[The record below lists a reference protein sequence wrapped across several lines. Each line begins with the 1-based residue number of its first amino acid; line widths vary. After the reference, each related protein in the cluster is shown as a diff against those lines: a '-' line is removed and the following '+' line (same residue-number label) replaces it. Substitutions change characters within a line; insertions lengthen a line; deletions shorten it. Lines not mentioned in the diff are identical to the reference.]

1 MPTHLFVLNNFRTW
15 RVDETKVDQVV
26 AMLDSLALPE
36 PGRVPAEPPVK
47 QPGARA
53 GGGV

>member
-15 RVDETKVDQVV
+15 RVDGTKVDQAV

-36 PGRVPAEPPVK
+36 PGRAPAEPPAK

-53 GGGV
+53 GGGG

>member
-36 PGRVPAEPPVK
+36 PGRVPAEPLGVK
-47 QPGARA
+47 CHLSYR
-53 GGGV
+53 VK